1 MITGRIAL
9 QSKGGRWEKRASK
22 DTHMLVHQ
30 VKKVI
35 LQRYWLEDGL
45 LYAKGGFLFVPNL

>member
-9 QSKGGRWEKRASK
+9 QSKGGRNEQAKIL
-22 DTHMLVHQ
+22 THMLVHQ
-30 VKKVI
+30 VKELI